1 MWTSILL
8 TNPEFILERLED
20 FKDQLDKVA
29 AAIEAKDETAIWEFF
44 D

>member
-8 TNPEFILERLED
+8 TNPEAILERLED

-29 AAIEAKDETAIWEFF
+29 V
-44 D
+44 